1 MRGDCEAVTTIDLG
15 YEQLFV
21 FDGGPQARVRVL
33 YGATWLTE
41 EGRPGDTIV
50 GAGAEVALHGGRA
63 VAEGLGPTRLQIVE
77 PRRRGA
83 ARRLGH
89 RLLQA
94 AHGLRQLVGRLQ
106 LGAVTAGPHA

>member
-1 MRGDCEAVTTIDLG
+1 MRPDREAVTTIDLG

-50 GAGAEVALHGGRA
+50 EAGAEFALHGGRA
-63 VAEGLGPTRLQIVE
+63 VAEALGPTRLQIVKQ
-77 PRRRGA
+77 RRRGA
-83 ARRLGH
+83 ARRLGR
-89 RLLQA
+89 RLQRA
-94 AHGLRQLVGRLQ
+94 AHSLRQLVGRLQ
-106 LGAVTAGPHA
+106 LGAVATGPHA